1 MTDLTWHGPGFNS
14 TQPMTS
20 SETSTKNLISL

>member
-1 MTDLTWHGPGFNS
+1 MTELTRSGPGFNS

-20 SETSTKNLISL
+20 SETSTKNLIAL